1 MTENKKGLILVALLA
16 VAGGVWYA
24 DTQGTTIIGP
34 GRSLEGPYR
43 PIQMDSLALRA
54 DKLERS
60 RRTEYKP
67 SGRDLFTET
76 PLVAANNNSQQK
88 IEPHYDKQGPDPLPP
103 PEAPKLPA
111 NVKFFGYGTVPNGTS
126 KRAFL
131 TTGEEGGVIIVSEGD
146 VLLGKYRV
154 TRIGKANLEFEDVAT
169 GLPGTAPLEEQAAPP
184 A

>member
-1 MTENKKGLILVALLA
+1 
-16 VAGGVWYA
+16 
-24 DTQGTTIIGP
+24 
-34 GRSLEGPYR
+34 
-43 PIQMDSLALRA
+43 MDSLALRA

-67 SGRDLFTET
+67 SGRDLFTEAVIASAPQT
-76 PLVAANNNSQQK
+76 PRP
-88 IEPHYDKQGPDPLPP
+88 IEPPHGPIGPEPAPP
-103 PEAPKLPA
+103 PPPPQLPA

>member
-1 MTENKKGLILVALLA
+1 MTENKKGLILIGLLA

-67 SGRDLFTET
+67 SGRDLFSEALT
-76 PLVAANNNSQQK
+76 PVAPKPTIVPDQ
-88 IEPHYDKQGPDPLPP
+88 PFVPQGPPMPTP
-103 PEAPKLPA
+103 PEPAKLPA
-111 NVKFFGYGTVPNGTS
+111 NVKYFGYGTVPNGTS

-131 TTGEEGGVIIVSEGD
+131 SNGEEPPIIVSEGD
-146 VLLGKYRV
+146 LLLGKYRV
-154 TRIGKANLEFEDVAT
+154 LKIGNATLEFEDTST
-169 GLPGTAPLEEQAAPP
+169 GLTGTAPLEEQAAPP